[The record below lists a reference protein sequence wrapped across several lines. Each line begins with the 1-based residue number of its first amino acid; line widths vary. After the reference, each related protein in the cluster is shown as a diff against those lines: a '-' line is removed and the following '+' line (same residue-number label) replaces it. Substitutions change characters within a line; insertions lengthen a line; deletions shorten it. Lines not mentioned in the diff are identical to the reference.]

1 MLESPM
7 THEKPER
14 RKRRFSWPP
23 GTPQIVALVLV
34 LLVDSLVAPHFYQVV
49 LQDGRLFGS
58 PIDILNR
65 AAPVALLAIGMTL
78 VIATGG
84 IDLSVGAVMAIAG
97 ATAASLTVAGHS
109 LTVVLLAALGTGV
122 LAGLWNGILV
132 AVLKIQPFVATL
144 ILMVAGRG
152 VAQLITSGQIVTFNV
167 PSLAWIG
174 SGSLLLFPTPVWI
187 TLLVAV
193 VVFWLFTRK
202 TALGMFIE
210 AVGINIRAARNAGVN
225 TRGVVVMLTYALSG
239 VCAAIAGVIVA
250 ADIRGAD
257 ANNAGLW
264 LELDAILAVV
274 IGGGSL
280 MGGRFNLVLS
290 VIGAL
295 IIQGMNTGI
304 LLSGFQPELNQVVK
318 AVVVMCVLIVQS
330 PRFIAMLKG
339 IRGGM
344 IKRNLPLMITLGV
357 FVLGYLYCLT
367 QFPGFA
373 STRVICNILTDNAFL
388 GIIAVGMTFVILS
401 GGIDLSVGSV
411 IAFTG
416 VFLAKAHAIGDW
428 DASRS
433 AAGLSRLI
441 LLAMGCAFGAFM
453 GLLIDA
459 LKIPAFIIT
468 LAGMFFLRGVQLPGV
483 GRVDSD

>member
-1 MLESPM
+1 MMSRSLSQTGEA
-7 THEKPER
+7 
-14 RKRRFSWPP
+14 KRRFSWPT
-23 GTPQIVALVLV
+23 GTPQIVALLLV
-34 LLVDSLVAPHFYQVV
+34 LLVDSLVAPHFFQIIV
-49 LQDGRLFGS
+49 QDGRLFGS

-97 ATAASLTVAGHS
+97 ATAASMTVAGHS
-109 LTVVLLAALGTGV
+109 LPVVLLAALGSGV

-152 VAQLITSGQIVTFNV
+152 VAQLITSGQIVTFTS

-174 SGSLLLFPTPVWI
+174 SGNFLFFPTPVI
-187 TLLVAV
+187 VALVTLVM
-193 VVFWLFTRK
+193 FWLFTRK

-210 AVGINIRAARNAGVN
+210 AVGINIRAAKNAGVN
-225 TRGVVVMLTYALSG
+225 TRLMVMLTYVLSG

-280 MGGRFNLVLS
+280 MGGRFNLLLS
-290 VIGAL
+290 VVGAL

-318 AVVVMCVLIVQS
+318 AVVVLIVLIVQS
-330 PRFIAMLKG
+330 PRFITLIKG
-339 IRGGM
+339 FRGHD
-344 IKRNLPLMITLGV
+344 KT
-357 FVLGYLYCLT
+357 
-367 QFPGFA
+367 
-373 STRVICNILTDNAFL
+373 
-388 GIIAVGMTFVILS
+388 
-401 GGIDLSVGSV
+401 
-411 IAFTG
+411 
-416 VFLAKAHAIGDW
+416 
-428 DASRS
+428 
-433 AAGLSRLI
+433 
-441 LLAMGCAFGAFM
+441 
-453 GLLIDA
+453 
-459 LKIPAFIIT
+459 
-468 LAGMFFLRGVQLPGV
+468 
-483 GRVDSD
+483 